1 MFKTEDILAELAAGK
16 SIEEV
21 AQNCADVLNAA
32 KFQYDKEQ
40 EEKKA
45 AEEAAKK
52 AALQKRKEKEGRA
65 GDIFSDMMRYLADFH
80 PTFFSHDEFAEM
92 SRKFDPGAL
101 VDAIDQTIGEIEKIP
116 VVAEQ
121 LKNRKP
127 SGPFEINVEL
137 KNEDAKKAED
147 AIEKFLRENKLF

>member
-16 SIEEV
+16 SIEEI

-32 KFQYDKEQ
+32 KAQHDKE
-40 EEKKA
+40 EAKKKA
-45 AEEAAKK
+45 AAEAAKK

-65 GDIFSDMMRYLADFH
+65 GDIFSDMMRYLADYH
-80 PTFFSHDEFAEM
+80 PSFFSHGELAEV
-92 SRKFDPGAL
+92 SRNFNAGAL
-101 VDAIDQTIGEIEKIP
+101 VDAIDQTIAEIEKIP
-116 VVAEQ
+116 AIAEQ
-121 LKNRKP
+121 LKDRKQN
-127 SGPFEINVEL
+127 GPFEFSVEL